1 MKAAAAVPLM
11 AVLVVRTRHT
21 TDPGPHIV
29 VCMHLLEAGVYQLSV
44 GVYPPAASMHPP
56 AGTTLPAVGRVPP
69 VAVPVRISADA
80 QGAKTV
86 SFRHCP
92 RSNNS

>member
-1 MKAAAAVPLM
+1 MKAVAAVPLM
-11 AVLVVRTRHT
+11 AVLAVRTRHT
-21 TDPGPHIV
+21 TDPGPRIV
-29 VCMHLLEAGVYQLSV
+29 IYVHLLEAGVYQLSA
-44 GVYPPAASMHPP
+44 GVYPPAAPMHPL

-86 SFRHCP
+86 SCRHCP